1 MQWMAPGDQC
11 AACGGHGL
19 VAHLRVAGDMG
30 AEGLIPTTDRF
41 GTALSDIVRC
51 PRCGHMQL
59 ARMPADAELE
69 AAYADAASDDYVD
82 EEAGQRE
89 TARRM
94 LARIEAHAPQR
105 GSILDLGCWV
115 GFLLA
120 EARERGWREQVGIE
134 PSAFASAYARDRLGL
149 DVRTDDLFTAQLPE
163 HAFDAVVL
171 GDVIEH
177 LPRPGEALDRIAS
190 LLKPGGVAWFALP
203 DAGSRVAR
211 TLRARWWSVIPTHVQ
226 YFTRGSIATLLERH
240 GYEPLETA
248 TAPKAFSVEYY
259 LSRIEGYSRP
269 AGRALVRGARAARL
283 ADRMWAPDFR
293 DRMMVIARSPSA

>member
-1 MQWMAPGDQC
+1 MQSMAPDDQC

-163 HAFDAVVL
+163 HSFDAVVL

-177 LPRPGEALDRIAS
+177 LPRPGEALDRIAA
-190 LLKPGGVAWFALP
+190 LLKPGGVAWLALP

-211 TLRARWWSVIPTHVQ
+211 TLGARWWSVIPTHVQ
-226 YFTRGSIATLLERH
+226 YFTRGSIATLLGRH

-269 AGRALVRGARAARL
+269 AGRALVRGARAARV